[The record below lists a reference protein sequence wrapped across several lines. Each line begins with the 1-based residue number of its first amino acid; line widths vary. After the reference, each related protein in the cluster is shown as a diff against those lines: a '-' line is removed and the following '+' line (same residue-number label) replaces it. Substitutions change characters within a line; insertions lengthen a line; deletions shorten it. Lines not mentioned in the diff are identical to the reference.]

1 MQAEEKAKLIAALAA
16 DLKARDIIIL
26 NLTGISSVTDF
37 FVICSVDSTVQMN
50 AVIERVKAEL
60 KKQGAF
66 VWGKEGEAQSSWQ
79 LLDCGDVVF
88 HVFMDEARNY
98 YELERLWADATVT
111 AV

>member
-1 MQAEEKAKLIAALAA
+1 MQAEEKARLIATLAG
-16 DLKARDIIIL
+16 DLKARDIVIL
-26 NLTGISSVTDF
+26 NLTGISPVTDY
-37 FVICSVDSTVQMN
+37 FVICSVDSSVQMH
-50 AVIERVKAEL
+50 ALMERVRQEL
-60 KKQGAF
+60 KKRKAF
-66 VWGKEGEAQSSWQ
+66 IWGREGEHESSWQ

>member
-1 MQAEEKAKLIAALAA
+1 MQAEEKAKLIATLAA
-16 DLKARDIIIL
+16 DIKARDIIIL

-50 AVIERVKAEL
+50 AVIERVKQEL
-60 KKQGAF
+60 KQRESF
-66 VWGKEGEAQSSWQ
+66 VWGKEGEDKSSWQ

>member
-26 NLTGISSVTDF
+26 NLTGISPVTDY
-37 FVICSVDSTVQMN
+37 FVICSVDSSIQMS
-50 AVIERVKAEL
+50 AVIERVKTEL
-60 KKQGAF
+60 KKQGTF
-66 VWGKEGEAQSSWQ
+66 VWGREGEDKSSWQ

>member
-50 AVIERVKAEL
+50 AVIERVKTEL
-60 KKQGAF
+60 KKQGTF
-66 VWGKEGEAQSSWQ
+66 VWGKEGEAQSNWQ

-111 AV
+111 AI